1 MKNLWIIEQH
11 FSVDQNGTRYGLGDT
26 EWYETFTDNKGELFR
41 SLQKEHGRAGKMYID
56 TEDGPKQ
63 IGWVF
68 KKRRRYADCFDTYI
82 HEVWVSVSTTQPET
96 RQITENITHPF

>member
-11 FSVDQNGTRYGLGDT
+11 FAERRDGDRYGLGDT

-41 SLQKEHGRAGKMYID
+41 SLQKEHGRASKMYID
-56 TEDGPKQ
+56 TKDGAKQ

-68 KKRRRYADCFDTYI
+68 SKRRRYDDCADTYT
-82 HEVWVSVSTTQPET
+82 HEVWISVSTTRPEIC
-96 RQITENITHPF
+96 QITENITHPF